1 MTERTVMER
10 AMTERTMTERTIME
24 RSITEKEQ
32 RTEPGTESEKLTAA
46 AEEKQLPYAHW
57 LYNIPGMGRKTI
69 QYLLS
74 IKETPEAIYRA
85 KEQELESL
93 LTALPGEQR
102 LVRQIF
108 EAKRNL
114 NIEEAYARLEK
125 TGIRFACLGN
135 ASYPKRLAGIPDA
148 PYGLYFR
155 GKLPAE
161 ERLTVAIIGA
171 RGCSEYGRQMADHFG
186 SMLAMAGVQVISGMA
201 RGIDGLSQ
209 KAALYAGG
217 YSLGVLGCGVD
228 ICYPAENRELYEL
241 LCEKGGVCSEYPP
254 GTAPRN
260 SLFPPRNR
268 IISGLSDAVL
278 VIEAKNRSGTLITVD
293 MALEQGKEV
302 YALPGRITDALSEG
316 CNRLLQQGAN
326 VVVSAE
332 DMIRGLT
339 GRSNLCGTEKVVFL
353 SDMQKALLQNLDDMP
368 QSLEMIKERMLLNNK
383 EALSTTELMGQLV
396 KLSLTGYVKQIGNSY
411 FVRETFE

>member
-1 MTERTVMER
+1 
-10 AMTERTMTERTIME
+10 
-24 RSITEKEQ
+24 
-32 RTEPGTESEKLTAA
+32 
-46 AEEKQLPYAHW
+46 
-57 LYNIPGMGRKTI
+57 
-69 QYLLS
+69 
-74 IKETPEAIYRA
+74 
-85 KEQELESL
+85 
-93 LTALPGEQR
+93 
-102 LVRQIF
+102 
-108 EAKRNL
+108 
-114 NIEEAYARLEK
+114 
-125 TGIRFACLGN
+125 
-135 ASYPKRLAGIPDA
+135 
-148 PYGLYFR
+148 
-155 GKLPAE
+155 
-161 ERLTVAIIGA
+161 
-171 RGCSEYGRQMADHFG
+171 MADHFG

-228 ICYPAENRELYEL
+228 ICYPAENRELFEQ
-241 LCEKGGVCSEYPP
+241 LCKKGGVCSEYPP

-268 IISGLSDAVL
+268 IISGISDAVL

-368 QSLEMIKERMLLNNK
+368 QSLEMIKERMLSNNK

>member
-1 MTERTVMER
+1 MMER
-10 AMTERTMTERTIME
+10 MRAEKTRKTETEADKTNAAA
-24 RSITEKEQ
+24 TE
-32 RTEPGTESEKLTAA
+32 EKL
-46 AEEKQLPYAHW
+46 LSYAHW

-74 IKETPEAIYRA
+74 EKETPEAVYHA
-85 KEQELESL
+85 KEQELENL
-93 LTALPGEQR
+93 LSVLPGKQKLIQR
-102 LVRQIF
+102 IV
-108 EAKRNL
+108 EAKQNW
-114 NIEEAYARLEK
+114 NIDKAYAELAKR
-125 TGIRFACLGN
+125 GIHFVCLGS
-135 ASYPKRLAGIPDA
+135 AFYPKRLARIPDA

-155 GKLPAE
+155 GRLPAE
-161 ERLTVAIIGA
+161 ERPAVAIIGA
-171 RGCSEYGRQMADHFG
+171 RGCSEYGRRMAQHFG
-186 SMLAMAGVQVISGMA
+186 SVLAMAGIQVISGMA

-209 KAALYAGG
+209 NAALHAGG

-228 ICYPAENRELYEL
+228 ICYPEENRELYEM
-241 LCEKGGVCSEYPP
+241 LCEQGGVCSEYPP

-293 MALEQGKEV
+293 MALEQGREV

-332 DMIRGLT
+332 DMIRSLT
-339 GRSNLCGTEKVVFL
+339 GRLICSGTDGTGFL
-353 SDMQKALLQNLDDMP
+353 SDVQKELLQNLEDVP
-368 QSLEMIKERMLLNNK
+368 QSLEMIKERMLLNCK
-383 EALSTTELMGQLV
+383 REMSASELMSQLV
-396 KLSLTGYVKQIGNSY
+396 KLSLTGYARQIGNSY
-411 FVRETFE
+411 FVKEAGE